1 MVCKAKILIFV
12 TTTMSTKEKRIYKNV
27 YDVYIQDLSRLLE
40 VKNVRTVQSLT
51 TNLTVVVSSHKVS
64 LAIQEEKQ
72 TRNLTI
78 FLTLTTIIKP

>member
-12 TTTMSTKEKRIYKNV
+12 KEERIYEDV
-27 YDVYIQDLSRLLE
+27 YDVYIQDLSRRLE
-40 VKNVRTVQSLT
+40 VKNVKTVQSLT

-72 TRNLTI
+72 TRNLRI
-78 FLTLTTIIKP
+78 FSTLTTIIKP

>member
-1 MVCKAKILIFV
+1 M
-12 TTTMSTKEKRIYKNV
+12 
-27 YDVYIQDLSRLLE
+27 YIQDLSRRLE

-72 TRNLTI
+72 TRNLRI
-78 FLTLTTIIKP
+78 FSTLTTIIKP

>member
-1 MVCKAKILIFV
+1 MRKMVCKAKILIFV
-12 TTTMSTKEKRIYKNV
+12 KEERIYEDV
-27 YDVYIQDLSRLLE
+27 YDVYIQDLSRRLE

-72 TRNLTI
+72 TRNLRI

>member
-12 TTTMSTKEKRIYKNV
+12 NKRGIYEDV
-27 YDVYIQDLSRLLE
+27 YDVYIQDLSRRLE
-40 VKNVRTVQSLT
+40 VKNVKTVQSLT

-72 TRNLTI
+72 TRNLRI

>member
-12 TTTMSTKEKRIYKNV
+12 NKRGIYEDV
-27 YDVYIQDLSRLLE
+27 YDVYIQDLSRRLE

-64 LAIQEEKQ
+64 LAIQEERQ
-72 TRNLTI
+72 TRNLRI

>member
-1 MVCKAKILIFV
+1 
-12 TTTMSTKEKRIYKNV
+12 MSTKEKRIYKNV

>member
-12 TTTMSTKEKRIYKNV
+12 KEERIYEDV
-27 YDVYIQDLSRLLE
+27 YDVYIQDLSRRLE
-40 VKNVRTVQSLT
+40 VKNVKTVQSLT

-72 TRNLTI
+72 TRNLRI

>member
-1 MVCKAKILIFV
+1 
-12 TTTMSTKEKRIYKNV
+12 MSTKEERIYEDV
-27 YDVYIQDLSRLLE
+27 YDVYIQDLSRRLE

-51 TNLTVVVSSHKVS
+51 TNVTVVVSSHKVS

-72 TRNLTI
+72 TRNLRI

>member
-12 TTTMSTKEKRIYKNV
+12 KEERIYEDV
-27 YDVYIQDLSRLLE
+27 YDVYIQDLSRRLE
-40 VKNVRTVQSLT
+40 VKNVKTVRSLT

-72 TRNLTI
+72 TRNLRI
-78 FLTLTTIIKP
+78 FLTLTTINKP

>member
-12 TTTMSTKEKRIYKNV
+12 KEERIYEGV
-27 YDVYIQDLSRLLE
+27 YDVYIQDLSRRLE
-40 VKNVRTVQSLT
+40 VKNVKTVQSLT

-72 TRNLTI
+72 TRNLRI
-78 FLTLTTIIKP
+78 FLTLTTINKP

>member
-1 MVCKAKILIFV
+1 MVCKAKILIV
-12 TTTMSTKEKRIYKNV
+12 VKKEERIYEDV

-72 TRNLTI
+72 TRNLRI

>member
-1 MVCKAKILIFV
+1 
-12 TTTMSTKEKRIYKNV
+12 MSTKEERIYEDV
-27 YDVYIQDLSRLLE
+27 YDVYIQDLSRRLE

-72 TRNLTI
+72 TRNLRI

>member
-1 MVCKAKILIFV
+1 MRKMVCKAKILIV
-12 TTTMSTKEKRIYKNV
+12 VKKEERIYEDV

-72 TRNLTI
+72 TRNLRI

>member
-1 MVCKAKILIFV
+1 M
-12 TTTMSTKEKRIYKNV
+12 
-27 YDVYIQDLSRLLE
+27 YIQDLSRRLE

-72 TRNLTI
+72 TRNLRI

>member
-1 MVCKAKILIFV
+1 M
-12 TTTMSTKEKRIYKNV
+12 
-27 YDVYIQDLSRLLE
+27 YDVYIQDLSRRLE

-72 TRNLTI
+72 TRNLRI
-78 FLTLTTIIKP
+78 FSTLTTIIKP

>member
-12 TTTMSTKEKRIYKNV
+12 KEERIYEDV
-27 YDVYIQDLSRLLE
+27 YDVYIQDLSRRLE

-72 TRNLTI
+72 TRNLRI

>member
-1 MVCKAKILIFV
+1 M
-12 TTTMSTKEKRIYKNV
+12 
-27 YDVYIQDLSRLLE
+27 YDVYIQDLSRRLE

-51 TNLTVVVSSHKVS
+51 TDLTVVVSSHKVS

-72 TRNLTI
+72 TRNLRI

>member
-12 TTTMSTKEKRIYKNV
+12 KEERIYEDV
-27 YDVYIQDLSRLLE
+27 YDVYIQDLSRRLE

-64 LAIQEEKQ
+64 LAIQEERQ
-72 TRNLTI
+72 TRNLRI

>member
-12 TTTMSTKEKRIYKNV
+12 NKRGIYEDV
-27 YDVYIQDLSRLLE
+27 YDVYIQDLSRRLE
-40 VKNVRTVQSLT
+40 VKNVKTVQSLT

-64 LAIQEEKQ
+64 LAIQEERQ
-72 TRNLTI
+72 TRNLRI

>member
-12 TTTMSTKEKRIYKNV
+12 KEERIYEDV
-27 YDVYIQDLSRLLE
+27 YDVYIQDLSRRLE
-40 VKNVRTVQSLT
+40 VKNVKTVQSLT

-72 TRNLTI
+72 TRNLRI
-78 FLTLTTIIKP
+78 FLTLTTINKP

>member
-12 TTTMSTKEKRIYKNV
+12 KEERIYEDV
-27 YDVYIQDLSRLLE
+27 YDVYIQDLSRRLE
-40 VKNVRTVQSLT
+40 VKNVKTVQSLT

-64 LAIQEEKQ
+64 LAIQEERQ
-72 TRNLTI
+72 TRNLRI

>member
-1 MVCKAKILIFV
+1 MVCKAKILIV
-12 TTTMSTKEKRIYKNV
+12 VKKEERIYEDV

-72 TRNLTI
+72 TRNLRI
-78 FLTLTTIIKP
+78 FLTLTTINKP

>member
-1 MVCKAKILIFV
+1 M
-12 TTTMSTKEKRIYKNV
+12 
-27 YDVYIQDLSRLLE
+27 YIQDLSRRLE

-72 TRNLTI
+72 TRNLRI
-78 FLTLTTIIKP
+78 FLTLTTIIKS

>member
-12 TTTMSTKEKRIYKNV
+12 NKRGIYEDV
-27 YDVYIQDLSRLLE
+27 YDVYIQDLSRRLE

-72 TRNLTI
+72 TRNLRI